1 MRMII
6 VHETMIIHYSVTI
19 MIVHPKKQLNK
30 FEHFRIPSNKDLYA
44 RVGNREVPMHSDGQI
59 ADFNSR
65 KIDALAKSLDMAEEA
80 FYHQQ
85 LKERQMPSDPDTSS
99 TES

>member
-1 MRMII
+1 
-6 VHETMIIHYSVTI
+6 

-30 FEHFRIPSNKDLYA
+30 FEHFRIPRNKDLYA
-44 RVGNREVPMHSDGQI
+44 RVGNREVPIHSDGQT

-80 FYHQQ
+80 YYHQQ
-85 LKERQMPSDPDTSS
+85 LKERQMPTDTDTSNHS
-99 TES
+99 KESHSSDDK

>member
-1 MRMII
+1 
-6 VHETMIIHYSVTI
+6 

-30 FEHFRIPSNKDLYA
+30 FEHFRIPRNKDLYA
-44 RVGNREVPMHSDGQI
+44 RVGNREVPMHSDGHM

-80 FYHQQ
+80 YYHQQ
-85 LKERQMPSDPDTSS
+85 LKERQMPSDTDTTNHSQESQSS
-99 TES
+99 DDK